1 MGRGWYQPQKLTYL
15 IVKLIFF
22 ILKKKE
28 KHMKLNLFSSRMQKQ
43 MIKSVFQEFRVLR
56 SAY

>member
-22 ILKKKE
+22 ILKE
-28 KHMKLNLFSSRMQKQ
+28 KRKTHETQSLF
-43 MIKSVFQEFRVLR
+43 IKNAETND
-56 SAY
+56 